1 MAQWGLEKW
10 RASETGASASH
21 TQLLV
26 TRWRVAVELSEV
38 LIFFKKIKTRQNKTD
53 FYVIIPDF

>member
-10 RASETGASASH
+10 RASETGVPASH

-26 TRWRVAVELSEV
+26 TRWSVGVELSEV
-38 LIFFKKIKTRQNKTD
+38 DFSGTLKQDKTKQIFM
-53 FYVIIPDF
+53 